1 MVIPDYSSLK
11 VPSMFCA
18 SIIGPL
24 YFCKTLFYSSAIVD
38 SFFIPVCDSVIT
50 CL

>member
-11 VPSMFCA
+11 VPSVFCA

-38 SFFIPVCDSVIT
+38 SFFILGCDNAIM